1 MLRLLRV
8 FLRFGSYLK
17 ANHISSFTVC
27 GKTLIS
33 TNENLNHINN
43 NTWSLFNDQSKLL
56 LQVRQGAS
64 IVHQDNLLDI
74 ERFRN
79 CLEKEESHLYQ
90 MLRGAVQN

>member
-1 MLRLLRV
+1 MTPAILAAMRPPRLPNLTRW
-8 FLRFGSYLK
+8 RP
-17 ANHISSFTVC
+17 
-27 GKTLIS
+27 GKTSIS
-33 TNENLNHINN
+33 NNENLNHINN

-79 CLEKEESHLYQ
+79 CLEKE
-90 MLRGAVQN
+90 

>member
-1 MLRLLRV
+1 MTPAILAAMRPP
-8 FLRFGSYLK
+8 RFPNLTK
-17 ANHISSFTVC
+17 WRP
-27 GKTLIS
+27 GKTSIS
-33 TNENLNHINN
+33 NNENLNHISN

-79 CLEKEESHLYQ
+79 CLEKE
-90 MLRGAVQN
+90 